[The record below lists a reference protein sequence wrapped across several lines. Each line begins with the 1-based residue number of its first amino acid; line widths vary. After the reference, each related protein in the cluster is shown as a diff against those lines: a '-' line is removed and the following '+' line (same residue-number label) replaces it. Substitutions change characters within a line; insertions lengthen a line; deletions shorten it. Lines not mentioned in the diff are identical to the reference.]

1 MLTINIRTMS
11 KSVVAVIMAGGVGKR
26 MESNL
31 PKVLHKVNGIPMI
44 NRIIITLNS
53 LSYFVQLEKVI
64 IVVGKHKEE
73 IRASIEKQVNLPK
86 IVYVTQEEPLG
97 TGHAVMCCQ
106 SELLKMPNSDVL
118 VLSGDVP
125 LLSARTMLRL
135 ICMNSVVKLI
145 TTVMD
150 DPTGYGR
157 IVTTDGTFDKIV
169 EHKDCTS
176 PELHI
181 HTVNCGIYCMKS
193 ELMCKYLK
201 CLTNNNNQAEYYL
214 TDLVEIIKR
223 DEALCVDMLE
233 MEANKQYEI
242 MGVNTPEQLYELEK
256 LIKKIDNGSAK

>member
-1 MLTINIRTMS
+1 MS

-44 NRIIITLNS
+44 NRIILTLNN

-73 IRASIEKQVNLPK
+73 IRSSIEKQVNLPK
-86 IVYVTQEEPLG
+86 IVYVTQEDPLG

-106 SELLKMPNSDVL
+106 SELNRTPNSDVL

-125 LLSARTMLRL
+125 LLSARTMLSL
-135 ICMNSVVKLI
+135 ISMKSAVKLI

-157 IVTTDGTFDKIV
+157 IVTTDGNFDKIV
-169 EHKDCTS
+169 EHKDCT
-176 PELHI
+176 PHQLHI
-181 HTVNCGIYCMKS
+181 YTVNCGIYCMKS
-193 ELMCKYLK
+193 ELMCKYFK
-201 CLTNNNNQAEYYL
+201 YLTNNNSQAEYYL

-223 DEALCVDMLE
+223 EETLCVDMLE
-233 MEANKQYEI
+233 MEANKKYEI
-242 MGVNTPEQLYELEK
+242 MGVNTAEQLCELEK
-256 LIKKIDNGSAK
+256 LIKKIDNGSVK

>member
-1 MLTINIRTMS
+1 MN

-26 MESNL
+26 MESSR

-44 NRIIITLNS
+44 NRIILTLNN

-86 IVYVTQEEPLG
+86 IVYVTQDEPLG

-106 SELLKMPNSDVL
+106 SELARTPNSDVL

-135 ICMNSVVKLI
+135 ICMKSDVKLI
-145 TTVMD
+145 TTRMD

-157 IVTTDGTFDKIV
+157 IVTIDGNFDKIV
-169 EHKDCTS
+169 EQKDCG
-176 PELHI
+176 PHQLHI

-193 ELMCKYLK
+193 ELMCKYFKHLK
-201 CLTNNNNQAEYYL
+201 NNNSQMEYYL
-214 TDLVEIIKR
+214 TDLLEIIKR
-223 DEALCVDMLE
+223 EEGLCVEMLE
-233 MEANKQYEI
+233 MEANKRHEI
-242 MGVNTPEQLYELEK
+242 MGVNTTEQLCELEK
-256 LIKKIDNGSAK
+256 LIKKIDNEAIK